1 MEPHHP
7 PQPAPLPCFSKLP
20 CLHCCGRCWI
30 ECRSRGPCWR
40 SWCGSGGSDPTL
52 ALSYHLML
60 LQDCIVQNQACAL
73 PPPPLQSAEPSLCPP
88 PPLPCS
94 MCSALML
101 VGAKHKVTVGEVE
114 KRHKAEVGRLLP
126 ALGQR
131 LYSVVVVLVVVM
143 VVALAF
149 HTSSDNGG
157 GGTGACHGCRCCCCC
172 CCCCLL
178 CQC

>member
-1 MEPHHP
+1 M
-7 PQPAPLPCFSKLP
+7 PAPSCRHVTALHGAASPPPACPTALFQQTAVPALLRQVLDRVPFTRAMLEKLV
-20 CLHCCGRCWI
+20 WI
-30 ECRSRGPCWR
+30 RWVRPYLGPE
-40 SWCGSGGSDPTL
+40 
-52 ALSYHLML
+52 
-60 LQDCIVQNQACAL
+60 L
-73 PPPPLQSAEPSLCPP
+73 PPHVATRLHSAEPSLCPP